1 MVTQFGPFILVYVEC
16 KVAIPMVSTRKTDDD
31 HHVADSEAIGRLRHE
46 LIKSTGNPRISSGV
60 KLSNSTSSK
69 SVSTKY
75 SLKKR
80 HFVNTLSDAVGGSQR
95 SSMHDEITLTSV
107 FWCKIFHTFRVWGL
121 NMLMFVKS
129 TTALGQLTSPTGDF
143 PKQTS
148 LCIAALATVSD
159 GELLLRF
166 MSRLGQTKK

>member
-1 MVTQFGPFILVYVEC
+1 M
-16 KVAIPMVSTRKTDDD
+16 
-31 HHVADSEAIGRLRHE
+31 
-46 LIKSTGNPRISSGV
+46 
-60 KLSNSTSSK
+60 
-69 SVSTKY
+69 
-75 SLKKR
+75 R

-95 SSMHDEITLTSV
+95 SSMHDDIMLV
-107 FWCKIFHTFRVWGL
+107 YFGVKYFIYMFRVWGL

-159 GELLLRF
+159 GELSLRFNFAIRPNKKIVCFLLRAE
-166 MSRLGQTKK
+166 KKEDR